1 LTQLAFLNP
10 SLLTDGLRSEVEN
23 LVPAGKWKA
32 ILTLLI
38 DAAQDG
44 KLDDSGAIDL
54 ELLEPVLDGE
64 AAACLRRIAVDDL
77 TEDSETPPERMFED
91 VLGWF
96 ARRQRNE
103 AEDSVTRQ
111 LRDPNA
117 NIDELLA
124 KKQKQLEQRRAAMG
138 VSNQTTR

>member
-1 LTQLAFLNP
+1 M
-10 SLLTDGLRSEVEN
+10 SKW
-23 LVPAGKWKA
+23 KWKA

-44 KLDDSGAIDL
+44 RLDDAGAIDL
-54 ELLEPVLDGE
+54 ELLEPQLDGE
-64 AAACLRRIAVDDL
+64 AAACLRRVAVDDM

-96 ARRQRNE
+96 ARRRRSE

-117 NIDELLA
+117 DVEELLA
-124 KKQKQLEQRRAAMG
+124 KKQKQLERRRAALR